1 VAFCRKKRKWNGPPQ
16 YENPTGELM
25 MLETDMV
32 SCCQVLLVSSVITE
46 C

>member
-25 MLETDMV
+25 MLETDLV
-32 SCCQVLLVSSVITE
+32 SCWQVFDVSIVAAE
-46 C
+46 